1 MRLTP
6 LALAGLLLFGP
17 AAASAQKFTGTY
29 TLQGQQGVIT
39 LSLEQKRGGATT
51 GTLSGNGTVIQ
62 LTGKVEDGELTGEAT
77 SAGGRALFQAA
88 LEGGQLAFGLVE
100 LGADGM
106 PNMATAAELR
116 FTRTSAVATAPPPAA
131 APPAPPASGRARAGQ
146 PAPSAPPP
154 APPAAPSGS
163 AQDQQLRL
171 LLLSSP
177 WCSFSYSQTSGST
190 STSRNVFH
198 PDGRLSVNTNREGGT
213 VNQYG
218 GSSTP
223 SGSVYSQSQG
233 GGTIG
238 WQVRGG
244 QLYLDAG
251 DGFQQVP
258 LSVSRNSNG
267 YPIIKADGKEYSQ
280 CN

>member
-1 MRLTP
+1 MRLTL
-6 LALAGLLLFGP
+6 LALAGLLLLGP
-17 AAASAQKFTGTY
+17 AGASAQKFTGTY

-62 LTGKVEDGELTGEAT
+62 LIGKVEDGELTGEAT

-116 FTRTSAVATAPPPAA
+116 FTRTSAVATAPPAPA
-131 APPAPPASGRARAGQ
+131 APPAPPASGRARTG
-146 PAPSAPPP
+146 PAAPP
-154 APPAAPSGS
+154 APPAAPSGT
-163 AQDQQLRL
+163 AQDQQLRQ

>member
-1 MRLTP
+1 MRLTL
-6 LALAGLLLFGP
+6 LALAGLLLLGP
-17 AAASAQKFTGTY
+17 AGARAQKFTGTY

-62 LTGKVEDGELTGEAT
+62 LIGKVEDGELTGEAT

-116 FTRTSAVATAPPPAA
+116 FTRTSAVATAPPAPA
-131 APPAPPASGRARAGQ
+131 APPAPPASGRARTG
-146 PAPSAPPP
+146 PAAPP
-154 APPAAPSGS
+154 APPAAPSGT
-163 AQDQQLRL
+163 AQDQQLRQ